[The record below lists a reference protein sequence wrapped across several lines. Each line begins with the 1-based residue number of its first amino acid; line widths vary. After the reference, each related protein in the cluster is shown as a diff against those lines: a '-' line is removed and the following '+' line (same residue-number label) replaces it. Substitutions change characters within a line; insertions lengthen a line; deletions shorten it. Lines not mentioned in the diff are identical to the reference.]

1 MTLKQILVAHQ
12 LQLFFFFFVFCF
24 FLIDELDP
32 LIVTYCFWLTIY
44 EQNQSS
50 ATHMVP

>member
-12 LQLFFFFFVFCF
+12 LQFFFFF

>member
-12 LQLFFFFFVFCF
+12 LQFFFFFFF